1 MNTHYFF
8 NFTVFFFS
16 SIVLAQTPILGKIRV
31 NDLPAEG
38 VHVVNLVTEKAT
50 ITNANGEFII
60 EVREDDLLVFSA
72 VHLNYWRRSISASD
86 IQKKEITIEMTSKV
100 VELEGVTVTEYPNI
114 NAQNKGIINY
124 KPKVYTPAERKLR
137 PTQMTQRDWIG
148 VLYGKIPID
157 PFLYWITGRTKKLKK
172 ELSVEKKELIFLKTN
187 QWFEEDFYINELK
200 IPADY
205 IQAFN
210 YFIIYDSEFVAFLE
224 SNNKAQATFRMTAL
238 SVEFLNL
245 LEDEK

>member
-1 MNTHYFF
+1 
-8 NFTVFFFS
+8 
-16 SIVLAQTPILGKIRV
+16 LAQTSILGKIRV

-50 ITNANGEFII
+50 VTNAKGEFTI
-60 EVREDDLLVFSA
+60 EVSEDDLLVFSA
-72 VHLNYWRRSISASD
+72 VHLNYWRRSISKSD
-86 IQKKEITIEMTSKV
+86 IQKKEIDIVMTPKV

-114 NAQNKGIINY
+114 NAQNMGIINY

-137 PTQMTQRDWIG
+137 PTQMTQRDWIE

-210 YFIIYDSEFVAFLE
+210 YYILYDSEYVAFLE
-224 SNNKAQATFRMTAL
+224 SNSKEQAVFRMAAL
-238 SVEFLNL
+238 SVEFLKL
-245 LEDEK
+245 LEDEN